1 MRFTLSLMFCVTIA
15 FSQSNDSQLAYQFYQ
30 AGEYDKAI
38 EIYKELSKGY
48 NFTQYYQ
55 PYFQSLIFVEN
66 FSESKKLVERMIKRN
81 SHYLPYHV
89 DLYMIYKK
97 LGEDL
102 KAENNFKKISEK
114 LKKQDNQ
121 VISVSNS
128 FIKYSFYQEA
138 LDLFLIV
145 EKNSKTNKTYPIQ
158 KAQLYQFLS
167 DDKMMINEYLKYLE
181 KNPTQKITILNYLQR
196 YLDNNGIANEN
207 NFNHVKNGLLR
218 YSQKEK
224 ESYVFSELL
233 IWLFMQNNEFNL
245 AFLQAKS
252 LDKRLKEDGYRIYD
266 LAETFLDNNYYDLA
280 IKSYQYIIDKGS
292 NNYYYIDAH
301 VNLLFALGS
310 KEYVDLEKLDALYS
324 NTIEKLGENNN
335 TVLLMSNYA
344 HFKAFYMS
352 DLSSSEIILEKI
364 MNMPNISKNDLA
376 ECKLVYADVMLLSG
390 NVWSSLLYYSQVEK
404 ENKESPLGHE
414 AKLRK
419 AKISY
424 YQGDFNWAQSQL
436 DVLKSS
442 TSKLI
447 SNDAMDLSLLISDN
461 LNLDTTSVPM
471 EIYARADLLYY
482 QNKLEESLNT
492 LDSICKQYSNHEL
505 LDEVYFR
512 KYQIYY
518 KKGEIDKAIESLEVI
533 ISHYSHD
540 ILKDDALFQLARIY
554 ENKKRDIELASNY
567 YETILLE
574 CSGSI
579 FITES
584 RKKYRQLRG
593 DKL

>member
-1 MRFTLSLMFCVTIA
+1 
-15 FSQSNDSQLAYQFYQ
+15 
-30 AGEYDKAI
+30 
-38 EIYKELSKGY
+38 
-48 NFTQYYQ
+48 
-55 PYFQSLIFVEN
+55 
-66 FSESKKLVERMIKRN
+66 
-81 SHYLPYHV
+81 
-89 DLYMIYKK
+89 
-97 LGEDL
+97 
-102 KAENNFKKISEK
+102 
-114 LKKQDNQ
+114 
-121 VISVSNS
+121 
-128 FIKYSFYQEA
+128 
-138 LDLFLIV
+138 
-145 EKNSKTNKTYPIQ
+145 
-158 KAQLYQFLS
+158 
-167 DDKMMINEYLKYLE
+167 
-181 KNPTQKITILNYLQR
+181 
-196 YLDNNGIANEN
+196 
-207 NFNHVKNGLLR
+207 
-218 YSQKEK
+218 
-224 ESYVFSELL
+224 
-233 IWLFMQNNEFNL
+233 
-245 AFLQAKS
+245 
-252 LDKRLKEDGYRIYD
+252 
-266 LAETFLDNNYYDLA
+266 
-280 IKSYQYIIDKGS
+280 
-292 NNYYYIDAH
+292 
-301 VNLLFALGS
+301 
-310 KEYVDLEKLDALYS
+310 
-324 NTIEKLGENNN
+324 
-335 TVLLMSNYA
+335 
-344 HFKAFYMS
+344 MS

-364 MNMPNISKNDLA
+364 MNMPNINKNDLA

-471 EIYARADLLYY
+471 EIYARADLLFY

-492 LDSICKQYSNHEL
+492 LDSICELYPNHEL

-518 KKGEIDKAIESLEVI
+518 KKGEVDKAIEALEVI